1 MTEKNANTTNTTNSM
16 NKNAIVAFAG
26 FGLCMAVMGASDS
39 LRGVFSLVF
48 QNHFALTSTQVSMI
62 VTVSY
67 IGNLVFLL
75 LGGRLLDRFPKK
87 RVFLATL
94 GVWMSG
100 AAFFIVGDSYYLLLL
115 GMFLCMGASTLLNT
129 TVNIMVPILFAFSPG
144 MIVNVLFFVQ
154 GIGTSG
160 SQNILGR
167 YASDLSSWKW
177 VNILLWILA
186 AAGMLLVA
194 LIRVPGTKGQGGN
207 AAPEQDAAVKNG
219 VHRQG
224 AAQENGAQGQAAGRQ
239 ITAKQQG
246 GLREQISLQVILRN
260 KAFWFFIVMFGFYF
274 IAEHGIMNWYM
285 MYAVKGLSLD
295 NVSAANYLS
304 IFFGGMTVGRL
315 VFAPVVHK
323 LGEQKSVFLF
333 GTIGGILYVIGIAGG
348 LSTAFLLSASGAVLS
363 IIYPTMVL
371 LIQKYYDQ
379 NCVATAT
386 GMIISIATLFD
397 ILFNMCFGKV
407 TDLIGMKA
415 GFYILLG
422 SMILFVVTM
431 LLFGKQKK
439 D

>member
-1 MTEKNANTTNTTNSM
+1 MEKNANTTNTTNSM

-194 LIRVPGTKGQGGN
+194 LIRVPRTKEQG
-207 AAPEQDAAVKNG
+207 AAVKNG
-219 VHRQG
+219 V
-224 AAQENGAQGQAAGRQ
+224 QGQAAGRQ
-239 ITAKQQG
+239 TTAKQQG
-246 GLREQISLQVILRN
+246 GLREQISLQDILRN

>member
-1 MTEKNANTTNTTNSM
+1 MTEKNANTTNTTNST

-48 QNHFALTSTQVSMI
+48 QNHFALTATQVSMI

-75 LGGRLLDRFPKK
+75 LGGRMLDRFPKK

-100 AAFFIVGDSYYLLLL
+100 AAFFVMTESYAFLLL

-167 YASDLSSWKW
+167 YASDLTSWKA
-177 VNILLWILA
+177 VNTLLWILA
-186 AAGMLLVA
+186 AVGLLLVA
-194 LIRVPGTKGQGGN
+194 LIRIPHTEGQSESRMRN
-207 AAPEQDAAVKNG
+207 
-219 VHRQG
+219 QG
-224 AAQENGAQGQAAGRQ
+224 AAQ
-239 ITAKQQG
+239 KK
-246 GLREQISLQVILRN
+246 ISLQDILLN
-260 KAFWFFIVMFGFYF
+260 KAFWFFILMFGFYF

-285 MYAVKGLSLD
+285 MYAVKGLSL
-295 NVSAANYLS
+295 NNAAAATYLS

-379 NCVATAT
+379 TCVATAT

-397 ILFNMCFGKV
+397 ILFNTFFGKV
-407 TDLIGMKA
+407 TDLIGMQA

>member
-1 MTEKNANTTNTTNSM
+1 MEKNANTTNTTNSM

-194 LIRVPGTKGQGGN
+194 LIRVPRTKEQG
-207 AAPEQDAAVKNG
+207 AAVKNG
-219 VHRQG
+219 V
-224 AAQENGAQGQAAGRQ
+224 QGQAAGRQ
-239 ITAKQQG
+239 TTAKQQG
-246 GLREQISLQVILRN
+246 GLRERISLRDILRN

>member
-224 AAQENGAQGQAAGRQ
+224 
-239 ITAKQQG
+239 
-246 GLREQISLQVILRN
+246 GLREQISLQDILRN

>member
-1 MTEKNANTTNTTNSM
+1 MTEKNANTTNTTNST

-48 QNHFALTSTQVSMI
+48 QNHFALTATQVSMI

-100 AAFFIVGDSYYLLLL
+100 AAIFVMTESYAFLLL

-167 YASDLSSWKW
+167 YASDLTSWKA
-177 VNILLWILA
+177 VNTLLWILA
-186 AAGMLLVA
+186 AVGLLLVA
-194 LIRVPGTKGQGGN
+194 LIRIPYTEGQSESRMRN
-207 AAPEQDAAVKNG
+207 
-219 VHRQG
+219 QG
-224 AAQENGAQGQAAGRQ
+224 AAQ
-239 ITAKQQG
+239 KK
-246 GLREQISLQVILRN
+246 ISLQDILLN
-260 KAFWFFIVMFGFYF
+260 KAFWFFILMFGFYF

-285 MYAVKGLSLD
+285 MYAVKGLSL
-295 NVSAANYLS
+295 NNAAAATYLS

-379 NCVATAT
+379 TCVATAT

-397 ILFNMCFGKV
+397 ILFNTFFGKV
-407 TDLIGMKA
+407 TDLIGMQA

>member
-194 LIRVPGTKGQGGN
+194 LIWVPGTKGQGGN

-224 AAQENGAQGQAAGRQ
+224 
-239 ITAKQQG
+239 
-246 GLREQISLQVILRN
+246 GLREQISLQDILRN

>member
-1 MTEKNANTTNTTNSM
+1 MTEKNANTTNTTNST

-48 QNHFALTSTQVSMI
+48 QNHFALTATQVSMI

-100 AAFFIVGDSYYLLLL
+100 AAFFVMTESYAFLLL

-224 AAQENGAQGQAAGRQ
+224 
-239 ITAKQQG
+239 
-246 GLREQISLQVILRN
+246 GLREQISLQDILRN

-379 NCVATAT
+379 TCVATAT

-397 ILFNMCFGKV
+397 ILFNTFFGKV
-407 TDLIGMKA
+407 TDLIGMQA

>member
-1 MTEKNANTTNTTNSM
+1 MEKNANTTNTTNSM

-194 LIRVPGTKGQGGN
+194 LIRVPRTKEQG
-207 AAPEQDAAVKNG
+207 AAVKNG
-219 VHRQG
+219 V
-224 AAQENGAQGQAAGRQ
+224 QGQAAGRQ
-239 ITAKQQG
+239 TTAKQQG
-246 GLREQISLQVILRN
+246 GLREQISLRDILRN

>member
-1 MTEKNANTTNTTNSM
+1 MTEKNANTTNTTNST

-48 QNHFALTSTQVSMI
+48 QNHFALTATQVSMI

-75 LGGRLLDRFPKK
+75 LGGRMLDRFPKK

-224 AAQENGAQGQAAGRQ
+224 
-239 ITAKQQG
+239 
-246 GLREQISLQVILRN
+246 GLREQISLQDILRN